1 MADMTE
7 YFVVVPAPGAKYPI
21 DAGSGIVMT
30 DNGNESV
37 IVDVEGNRDEL
48 PALNVYAD
56 RVFHALGHAQT
67 NSQTSTRFIA
77 SRDDFIV
84 VGHLDQIAGVV
95 IVDNSNAASLTSWLG
110 NYDTVDLNSTA
121 TRHVVARENA
131 PVESSD
137 GRSRRAERS
146 RQVTRTRIVDESR
159 RVLRSGTIFD
169 LTVRS
174 LADELGMS
182 RVTIYQHFPT
192 IRDILKTLTDE
203 TIALIFS
210 NLPEVPAT
218 ERSYLEKFVSLTLD
232 VFTGD
237 SQLIRNLV
245 LATEM
250 GNSVSG
256 WFRGDLEELIKH
268 VVGQLPTEMRPVSS
282 DPAQSARIMVTYFRG
297 ALYGWAAG
305 FIDDETFASE
315 VRRAATLSVAD
326 T

>member
-1 MADMTE
+1 MET
-7 YFVVVPAPGAKYPI
+7 P
-21 DAGSGIVMT
+21 
-30 DNGNESV
+30 
-37 IVDVEGNRDEL
+37 
-48 PALNVYAD
+48 
-56 RVFHALGHAQT
+56 
-67 NSQTSTRFIA
+67 
-77 SRDDFIV
+77 
-84 VGHLDQIAGVV
+84 
-95 IVDNSNAASLTSWLG
+95 
-110 NYDTVDLNSTA
+110 
-121 TRHVVARENA
+121 
-131 PVESSD
+131 D
-137 GRSRRAERS
+137 GRTRRAELA
-146 RQVTRTRIVDESR
+146 RQATRARILDESL
-159 RVLRSGTIFD
+159 RVLSAGDVFD
-169 LTVRS
+169 LTVQV
-174 LADELGMS
+174 LATELDLS
-182 RVTIYQHFPT
+182 RVTIYQYFPT
-192 IRDILKTLTDE
+192 TKDILKALSEE

-218 ERSYLEKFVSLTLD
+218 ERNYLEKFVSLTLD

-315 VRRAATLSVAD
+315 VRRAATLGVAD